1 MAKKIEPDIVD
12 LNAWLTAE
20 EGVALLVQ
28 LGVARTSSHLYA
40 KAKNGDFKSRV
51 IKEKLCFWKA
61 DIDDYANDLLL
72 KEARR

>member
-12 LNAWLTAE
+12 LNEWLTAE
-20 EGVALLVQ
+20 EAVALLVQ
-28 LGVARTSSHLYA
+28 LSVARTSSHLYA
-40 KAKNGDFKSRV
+40 KSKNGDFQSRV

-61 DIDDYANDLLL
+61 DVDAYANDLVL